1 MKGDDFEVIWNGV
14 NDGRNGGLMPSTR
27 RLLGWRDER
36 QAQAEGEGFKK
47 PPPPPPQTPASR
59 VSVFPD
65 WSPRPDAQASASRVL
80 QVLLHA
86 DRPFTLA
93 DMAMRAGR
101 TTTTVKP
108 IVAYLHAQGRV
119 TQVTPPRGP
128 KAATYAIV
136 TDYVS

>member
-1 MKGDDFEVIWNGV
+1 MRDGDFEVVWNGV
-14 NDGRNGGLMPSTR
+14 NDGRNGDLMPSTR

-36 QAQAEGEGFKK
+36 QAQAEGLK
-47 PPPPPPQTPASR
+47 PPPPPPQTSASR
-59 VSVFPD
+59 VTVFPD

-128 KAATYAIV
+128 IAATYAIV